1 MQKNQSGNVILLRS
15 RRRRRTSTGDSL
27 YGFAGETRKIL
38 KFNGAP
44 PKRYAST
51 GVNGGSLPKQGC
63 QILQGET
70 MATRDE
76 RIEIEEDEI
85 NLLDYWRVIVKR
97 KKVIGIIVGVAFVA
111 SIIYSLLLPKIYA
124 STASIFPPQQE
135 GSMAAGIAS
144 QLSGGLGAL
153 AGGFLGINTP
163 VDQWVAILKSEAI
176 KDAIIKRFDLMKVF
190 ESETMEDARKT
201 LKGMVKVAKAKEGII
216 SVTVEDKDP
225 QRAAAMANAFV
236 EELDRI
242 NKGLT
247 TTSGRRM
254 RIFVEGRLKEA
265 KEELTRL
272 EESVRAFQERN
283 RAVKLDDQSKAIIEA
298 IGTVKGQLM
307 AKEVELQTLLS
318 YATPN
323 NPQAELLKT
332 QVEELKGKLR
342 ELEEGKHLPDNPS
355 QKDIFIPTTKIPD
368 LSLQYA
374 RLLREA
380 KVQQTLYELLTQ
392 QYEMARIQEAKDTP
406 TVQVLD
412 TAEVPEKQSKPRRRQ
427 IVMLSTITAAFFGV
441 FAAFFMEYIE
451 RVKKN
456 QTT

>member
-1 MQKNQSGNVILLRS
+1 M
-15 RRRRRTSTGDSL
+15 TS
-27 YGFAGETRKIL
+27 
-38 KFNGAP
+38 
-44 PKRYAST
+44 
-51 GVNGGSLPKQGC
+51 
-63 QILQGET
+63 
-70 MATRDE
+70 RDE
-76 RIEIEEDEI
+76 KMVIEDDEI
-85 NLLDYWRVIVKR
+85 DLLDYWRVIVKWR
-97 KKVIGIIVGVAFVA
+97 KIIGIVVGIAFVG
-111 SIIYSLLLPKIYA
+111 SIIISLILPKRYA

-135 GSMAAGIAS
+135 GGTMPGVAS

-153 AGGFLGINTP
+153 AGGFLGINAP
-163 VDQWVAILKSEAI
+163 VDQWVAILKSEAV

-190 ESETMEDARKT
+190 EVETLEDARKT
-201 LKGMVKVAKAKEGII
+201 LTGMVEVKKSKEGIVSI
-216 SVTVEDKDP
+216 TVEDRDP

-242 NKGLT
+242 NKRVV

-254 RIFVEGRLKEA
+254 RVFVEERLKEA
-265 KEELTRL
+265 KVELAKA
-272 EESVRAFQERN
+272 EDAIKEFQERN

-318 YATPN
+318 FATPN

-332 QVEELKGKLR
+332 QVEELKEKLR
-342 ELEEGKHLPDNPS
+342 ELEEGKKRLGNPS
-355 QKDIFIPTTKIPD
+355 SKDIFIPTAKIPD

-374 RLLREA
+374 RLLRDA

-412 TAEVPEKQSKPRRRQ
+412 EAKVPERKSKPRRRQ

-451 RVKKN
+451 RAKQHK
-456 QTT
+456 